1 MSEVD
6 MTTKKFIELEVG
18 DVIVPVPGIEI
29 TVTEAPVLTKT
40 DDGENYTST
49 GRRDGNDVGL
59 VGFYHSVVTI
69 K

>member
-1 MSEVD
+1 

-49 GRRDGNDVGL
+49 GRRGGNDVGL
-59 VGFYHSVVTI
+59 VGFYDSVVTI